1 LRRAWGIYDAA
12 GAVLPASLVARTLRE
27 AGLAVGAEAAPRRPD
42 KGWEALTAAEL
53 AVAELISAGNTNR
66 LAARALGVSPNT
78 VGTHLRSI
86 FAKLDV
92 RSRVQLANAWHARG

>member
-1 LRRAWGIYDAA
+1 
-12 GAVLPASLVARTLRE
+12 VLPAGFVARTLRD
-27 AGLAVGAEAAPRRPD
+27 AGVPVGTAPAPRRPD

-66 LAARALGVSPNT
+66 LAARALGISPNT
-78 VGTHLRSI
+78 VGTHLRAV

-92 RSRVQLANAWHARG
+92 RSRVQLANAWNARG

>member
-1 LRRAWGIYDAA
+1 MAA
-12 GAVLPASLVARTLRE
+12 TLRE
-27 AGLAVGAEAAPRRPD
+27 FGLAVGSAATPRRPD

-66 LAARALGVSPNT
+66 LAARELGISPNT
-78 VGTHLRSI
+78 VGTHLRSV

-92 RSRVQLANAWHARG
+92 RSRVQLANAWHARA